1 MLGGCTAAVL
11 PVCTADVL
19 RLCAACTLLHCCRC
33 PCGCWLW
40 QCCPWHKHS
49 TALALLRRC
58 RRRLLP
64 LLRFH
69 TSKSGDKLASLADY
83 VARMKEGQ
91 KQIYYLV
98 GE

>member
-1 MLGGCTAAVL
+1 ML
-11 PVCTADVL
+11 
-19 RLCAACTLLHCCRC
+19 CCC
-33 PCGCWLW
+33 CNCWLR
-40 QCCPWHKHS
+40 QCCPRHKYLS
-49 TALALLRRC
+49 RTALAAFRLC

-69 TSKSGDKLASLADY
+69 TSKSGDKQASLADY

>member
-1 MLGGCTAAVL
+1 MVHPT
-11 PVCTADVL
+11 
-19 RLCAACTLLHCCRC
+19 
-33 PCGCWLW
+33 
-40 QCCPWHKHS
+40 QF
-49 TALALLRRC
+49 C

-98 GE
+98 GEPPDL